1 MATPTPMKAAPIT
14 FNVRELKAED
24 IMHKG
29 IEMISSRATVTEAL
43 RKMQELKLSSLIVER
58 RNQDDA
64 YGLLTKTDI
73 VKKVIDA
80 GPKRRNLSD
89 TKVFHIMSKPLIT
102 VPPGLATKYC
112 LRVMMK
118 SGVSRVPVFD
128 GKKIVGILS
137 MSDIFNHS

>member
-1 MATPTPMKAAPIT
+1 MATGIPMKAARST
-14 FNVRELKAED
+14 LNVREMKAAD
-24 IMHKG
+24 IMRKG
-29 IEMISSRATVTEAL
+29 VETISSSATVAEAL

-58 RNQDDA
+58 RNRDDA

-89 TKVFHIMSKPLIT
+89 TKVFQIMTKPLIT
-102 VPPGLATKYC
+102 VPPGLSIKYC
-112 LRVMMK
+112 IRIMSK

-128 GKKIVGILS
+128 GKQIVGILS
-137 MSDIFNHS
+137 TSDVFNHL